1 MWTVDLPGVG
11 YAQASR
17 DLRESWINLLRQY
30 TLERGTL
37 QVLCHLVDS
46 RHGLMDA
53 DGECLDLLSTLPPQ
67 VDYVIVFTKVDK
79 HRGSSEGGDGN
90 SGINSGVEG
99 ALMRR
104 GIVDRVYRE
113 VAKRTTRPVK
123 IFFTSSESREGGVD
137 LLSFIIEQT
146 DRSLGQ
152 RQLNG

>member
-1 MWTVDLPGVG
+1 
-11 YAQASR
+11 
-17 DLRESWINLLRQY
+17 
-30 TLERGTL
+30 
-37 QVLCHLVDS
+37 
-46 RHGLMDA
+46 MDA
-53 DGECLDLLSTLPPQ
+53 DGECLDLLSTLPPH
-67 VDYVIVFTKVDK
+67 VEYVIVFTKVDK
-79 HRGSSEGGDGN
+79 HRGSSEGGDSNG
-90 SGINSGVEG
+90 SAGGGINSGVEG